1 MRQLIALTLFSVLS
15 ASVSAAGP
23 RRPMRRTACS
33 RGAICSRLQ
42 LANDPQIRP
51 DGREIAYVRVSFDIM
66 TDRGR
71 QSIWLIDSESGE
83 QTPLVTAAGS
93 HSQPRWSP
101 NGDRIAYVST
111 AEGGRP
117 QLFVRWL
124 QSGQTA
130 KIADL
135 TAAPGNLT
143 WSPDGK
149 WIAFTMFAPD
159 EKARLGEAP
168 PKPEGARVGAAARS
182 DHRYRLSHRRRRL
195 SQARLHTYICRVRR
209 RRRAAATDVRRV
221 QRSAVRSPGRRTAS
235 LCS

>member
-15 ASVSAAGP
+15 ASLSSSAWATPPDAPNRLFQG
-23 RRPMRRTACS
+23 RDLFA
-33 RGAICSRLQ
+33 LQ

-83 QTPLVTAAGS
+83 QRPLVTTAGS

-101 NGDRIAYVST
+101 SADRIAYVST

-124 QSGQTA
+124 QSSQTA

-135 TAAPGNLT
+135 TAAPGNIT
-143 WSPDGK
+143 WS
-149 WIAFTMFAPD
+149 
-159 EKARLGEAP
+159 
-168 PKPEGARVGAAARS
+168 
-182 DHRYRLSHRRRRL
+182 
-195 SQARLHTYICRVRR
+195 
-209 RRRAAATDVRRV
+209 
-221 QRSAVRSPGRRTAS
+221 
-235 LCS
+235 